1 MDAIALIDKYY
12 ADNPRLRELLWIH
25 SRQVADRCLKIAAL
39 HPELDLD
46 KAFWKKQLCYMI
58 SAFCIPTLPVF
69 YVRETHLI
77 FATVI
82 SGRRCCVRKG
92 FRPCQG
98 VRASYRRG
106 AFTEEVAAQG
116 LPIPVQDYYPET
128 LEEQLICYADKFYS
142 KSHPDR
148 EKTPEQALKSVSRYG
163 EDGARRFRH
172 WMELLRKI
180 SGIKRIL
187 CNFAFAY

>member
-46 KAFWKKQLCYMI
+46 KAFLEEAALLHDI
-58 SAFCIPTLPVF
+58 GICIPTLPVF

-92 FRPCQG
+92 FRSMPGC
-98 VRASYRRG
+98 ASVIPARG
-106 AFTEEVAAQG
+106 FHG
-116 LPIPVQDYYPET
+116 
-128 LEEQLICYADKFYS
+128 K
-142 KSHPDR
+142 KS
-148 EKTPEQALKSVSRYG
+148 
-163 EDGARRFRH
+163 
-172 WMELLRKI
+172 
-180 SGIKRIL
+180 
-187 CNFAFAY
+187 